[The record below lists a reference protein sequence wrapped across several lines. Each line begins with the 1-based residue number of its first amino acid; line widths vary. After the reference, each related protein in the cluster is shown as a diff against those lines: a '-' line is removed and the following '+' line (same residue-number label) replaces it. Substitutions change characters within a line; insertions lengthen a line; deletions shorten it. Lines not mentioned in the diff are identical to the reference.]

1 MAYVGDIFEAAMG
14 LMDELSAEGEAQTS
28 DTAEYVLRT
37 PAIINMLVGELKMLT
52 GEREDW
58 LPVESLDDAA
68 PVADASYALS
78 ALPYGLAANLLVD
91 ENPSAASFYQQRYE
105 ELRAMFIARLP
116 ASVEDIELLYGGVG
130 GGSFSR
136 W

>member
-37 PAIINMLVGELKMLT
+37 PAIINMLVGELTMLT
-52 GEREDW
+52 GEREDR

-105 ELRAMFIARLP
+105 ELRAYYLSRFR
-116 ASVEDIELLYGGVG
+116 ASVENIERLYGGVEYG
-130 GGSFSR
+130 EFAA

>member
-78 ALPYGLAANLLVD
+78 ALPYGLAAHLLLG
-91 ENPSAASFYQQRYE
+91 ENDAMANYFSQRYSEMYAAALRSLPSEFE
-105 ELRAMFIARLP
+105 EIPLA
-116 ASVEDIELLYGGVG
+116 YGGLNV
-130 GGSFSR
+130 
-136 W
+136 

>member
-37 PAIINMLVGELKMLT
+37 PAIINMLAGELKMLT

-105 ELRAMFIARLP
+105 ELRAYYLSRFRT
-116 ASVEDIELLYGGVG
+116 SVENIERLYGGVEYG
-130 GGSFSR
+130 EFAA

>member
-37 PAIINMLVGELKMLT
+37 PAIINMLAGELKMLT

-68 PVADASYALS
+68 PGTTRRRSPIRAT
-78 ALPYGLAANLLVD
+78 
-91 ENPSAASFYQQRYE
+91 PSARCHTGWRPTCSWTRT
-105 ELRAMFIARLP
+105 RARRAFTSSAMR
-116 ASVEDIELLYGGVG
+116 S
-130 GGSFSR
+130 
-136 W
+136 